1 MFTVHRA
8 LTKSIQ
14 IVENEKVIET
24 ERTCD
29 ICGNRIT
36 GTFYKLVKISA
47 EIPRTR
53 TCLDVCSEC
62 RQNMNTPSIYLALDS
77 NNMSYS
83 EIAIKKFLNP
93 SKEIDSEY
101 YSEYD
106 TLFDDNTRYVEDE
119 PIKNKTID
127 DSIDFIKKIAENAG
141 IPVVSKKKGS
151 YPWNS

>member
-29 ICGNRIT
+29 ICGKRIT
-36 GTFYKLVKISA
+36 GTFYKLVKISS

-62 RQNMNTPSIYLALDS
+62 KCNISI

-83 EIAIKKFLNP
+83 EIAIKKFLCP

-106 TLFDDNTRYVEDE
+106 KLFDDETKYVEDD
-119 PIKNKTID
+119 PIKNKTVD
-127 DSIDFIKKIAENAG
+127 DSIEFIKKIAENAG
-141 IPVVSKKKGS
+141 IPIVSKKKGS